1 MATNAWRA
9 MSAMI
14 TLTGGTAFLR
24 FYQKM
29 SGEAYTSILK
39 S

>member
-1 MATNAWRA
+1 MPINAWRV

-14 TLTGGTAFLR
+14 GLTGEAAFLR

-29 SGEAYTSILK
+29 SG
-39 S
+39 